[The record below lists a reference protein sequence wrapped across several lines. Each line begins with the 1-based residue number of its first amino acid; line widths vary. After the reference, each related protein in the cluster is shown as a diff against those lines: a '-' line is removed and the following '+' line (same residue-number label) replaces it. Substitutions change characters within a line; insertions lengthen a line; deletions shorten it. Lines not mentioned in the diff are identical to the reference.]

1 MYVEL
6 YGSMILLHL
15 LAICFYISVK
25 GVISKHHITYKK
37 LFFEY
42 TLTWIVGV
50 IIFVIYIG
58 LTFQHD
64 FFVIDWTS
72 SIIDV
77 VILSVNFIVIDM
89 IIYFIGKKKYNKVF
103 K

>member
-1 MYVEL
+1 MNNIEI
-6 YGSMILLHL
+6 YGSIICLHL
-15 LAICFYISVK
+15 LAICFYIFVK
-25 GVISKHHITYKK
+25 CVISKRHITYKK

-42 TLTWIVGV
+42 TLVWIVGV

-64 FFVIDWTS
+64 YVIIDWTS

-77 VILSVNFIVIDM
+77 VILSISFIAIDLVV
-89 IIYFIGKKKYNKVF
+89 YFIIHKYKYH
-103 K
+103 

>member
-1 MYVEL
+1 MNNIEI
-6 YGSMILLHL
+6 YGSMTCIHL
-15 LAICFYISVK
+15 LAIFLYIFIN
-25 GVISKHHITYKK
+25 GTISKHHITYKK

-42 TLTWIVGV
+42 TLVWIVGV

-64 FFVIDWTS
+64 YVIIDWTS

-77 VILSVNFIVIDM
+77 VILSISFIAIDLVV
-89 IIYFIGKKKYNKVF
+89 YFIIHKYKYH
-103 K
+103 

>member
-1 MYVEL
+1 MYLEL
-6 YGSMILLHL
+6 YESMICLHL
-15 LAICFYISVK
+15 LAIFFYILVNGGIAK
-25 GVISKHHITYKK
+25 RHITYKR

-42 TLTWIVGV
+42 TLVWIVGV

-64 FFVIDWTS
+64 YVIIDWTS

-77 VILSVNFIVIDM
+77 VMLSISFIVIDLVV
-89 IIYFIGKKKYNKVF
+89 YFIGKKKYSKVF

>member
-15 LAICFYISVK
+15 LAICFYILVK
-25 GVISKHHITYKK
+25 GVISKRDITYKK

-42 TLTWIVGV
+42 TLVWIVGV

-64 FFVIDWTS
+64 FVVIDWTS
-72 SIIDV
+72 SIIDI
-77 VILSVNFIVIDM
+77 VILSVNFIVIDL
-89 IIYFIGKKKYNKVF
+89 IIYLIGKKKYRKV
-103 K
+103 